1 MPRVSVCVRNKLR
14 NRQSMAGPSGSRR
27 THWRQSR
34 VLAMTEVSDV
44 VSLSVS
50 LSRRLPPA
58 DIRRIASALLIPHGL
73 NTLRATAGQRIRE
86 ACDELHTLPRNSATR
101 SLAAGVLLGSVEHDS
116 RQSSVTPVWTGPNQA
131 VSSRLTSA
139 VVIDLVAN
147 AARNILIVGYAVHN
161 EPSVTSA
168 LHQAASRGVAIT
180 LVVERSIDNT
190 NFSGGSHPF
199 PGLVA
204 TRLCWPAN
212 LRPAGASLHAKLLV
226 VDDSAALVGSAN
238 MTGAALG
245 KNLECGLLVR
255 GGSAPVKIREHVD
268 QLRSNGQLQVVN

>member
-1 MPRVSVCVRNKLR
+1 M
-14 NRQSMAGPSGSRR
+14 
-27 THWRQSR
+27 
-34 VLAMTEVSDV
+34 
-44 VSLSVS
+44 
-50 LSRRLPPA
+50 
-58 DIRRIASALLIPHGL
+58 
-73 NTLRATAGQRIRE
+73 
-86 ACDELHTLPRNSATR
+86 
-101 SLAAGVLLGSVEHDS
+101 
-116 RQSSVTPVWTGPNQA
+116 
-131 VSSRLTSA
+131 
-139 VVIDLVAN
+139 VIDLVAN
-147 AARNILIVGYAVHN
+147 AAKNVLIVGYAVHN

-180 LVVERSIDNT
+180 LVVERSIDNA

-199 PGLVA
+199 PGLSA
-204 TRLCWPAN
+204 TRLYWPAN
-212 LRPAGASLHAKLLV
+212 VRPAGASLHAKLLV